1 LESEV
6 YKVVPPV
13 GNRYIGEHNSNN
25 YRTYGRYISAIFKI
39 IQGLYKPTNITGGGG
54 WDLGFPYPEL
64 RPYLVGELW
73 IILAASHRFP

>member
-1 LESEV
+1 MESEV

-54 WDLGFPYPEL
+54 VGL
-64 RPYLVGELW
+64 RIPLSRIKALFGGGIVDNFGG
-73 IILAASHRFP
+73 